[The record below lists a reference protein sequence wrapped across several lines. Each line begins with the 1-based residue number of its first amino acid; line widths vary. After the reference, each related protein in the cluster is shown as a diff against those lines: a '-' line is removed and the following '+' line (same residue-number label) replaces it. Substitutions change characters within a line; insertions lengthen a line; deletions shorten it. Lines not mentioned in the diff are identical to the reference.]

1 MYWICISFN
10 AQHTYVYIRIPHG
23 KKPNRIISE
32 FHQRLWDYAVIM
44 FDSFSIIAIENEWI
58 SRSLGSNATYLNGT
72 NRLTFLSICSKL
84 PNSLESGNKWL
95 GIREWTKKTTF
106 FCATIF
112 VQLSHSAANAIQS
125 TQFKNSYGKACVCGL
140 FVCVGEVKNEN
151 KTRNRNRLLAR
162 LFLSNENDIYV
173 LLNSHFL
180 SFYNYS
186 IGSKWWKRNANY
198 KHTHECE
205 EMCVCVFVRW
215 LIWFIRCS
223 YFKQTLKSHS

>member
-1 MYWICISFN
+1 MCQWNDRGAKKIEKCNDVEMYWICISFN

-23 KKPNRIISE
+23 KKPNRKISE

-44 FDSFSIIAIENEWI
+44 FDLFSIIAIENEWI

-140 FVCVGEVKNEN
+140 FVCVCVWEKL
-151 KTRNRNRLLAR
+151 KMKIKLAI
-162 LFLSNENDIYV
+162 EIV
-173 LLNSHFL
+173 CSH
-180 SFYNYS
+180 
-186 IGSKWWKRNANY
+186 A
-198 KHTHECE
+198 
-205 EMCVCVFVRW
+205 
-215 LIWFIRCS
+215 
-223 YFKQTLKSHS
+223 YFCRMKMIFMFF